1 MARFKG
7 PPLAAFGLTAGAD
20 VAALRAAFMTLCK
33 RYHPAKYARFAPT
46 TVRLA
51 NEVFLVMRRA
61 HDDLARTLSGA
72 STPSRRTAT
81 PPTGVPITGVG
92 SVPHRAATPPTG
104 VPIVRM
110 PPTMTRPLAG
120 GAPGPAP
127 IAPPPRAVAPPPPR
141 ANPTPPRAT
150 PTVPAPTAPAPTRPV
165 VPARLTAAAAPV
177 APAAPSHTTR
187 TAVIPPPGVAERGPS
202 LNPKLGPPAAADP
215 RFERALEHLRERRWA
230 QARPLLSELSA
241 GAPTDVRYRAYLH
254 YLRGWE
260 AFELGKDGEAR
271 AEWRRALACDP
282 GLGMAQWALQK
293 TGLG

>member
-72 STPSRRTAT
+72 STPPRRTAT

-92 SVPHRAATPPTG
+92 GVPHRTATPPTG
-104 VPIVRM
+104 
-110 PPTMTRPLAG
+110 G
-120 GAPGPAP
+120 
-127 IAPPPRAVAPPPPR
+127 
-141 ANPTPPRAT
+141 
-150 PTVPAPTAPAPTRPV
+150 
-165 VPARLTAAAAPV
+165 
-177 APAAPSHTTR
+177 
-187 TAVIPPPGVAERGPS
+187 AERGPS

>member
-1 MARFKG
+1 MTRIH
-7 PPLAAFGLTAGAD
+7 LRLV
-20 VAALRAAFMTLCK
+20 VAALL
-33 RYHPAKYARFAPT
+33 
-46 TVRLA
+46 
-51 NEVFLVMRRA
+51 
-61 HDDLARTLSGA
+61 
-72 STPSRRTAT
+72 
-81 PPTGVPITGVG
+81 
-92 SVPHRAATPPTG
+92 
-104 VPIVRM
+104 
-110 PPTMTRPLAG
+110 
-120 GAPGPAP
+120 
-127 IAPPPRAVAPPPPR
+127 
-141 ANPTPPRAT
+141 
-150 PTVPAPTAPAPTRPV
+150 
-165 VPARLTAAAAPV
+165 AAAGLRWIIDSNPWSGPV
-177 APAAPSHTTR
+177 LVTFDELMDTTR
-187 TAVIPPPGVAERGPS
+187 TAVIPPPGGAERGPS